1 MFQTRSRFV
10 TYVALI
16 SIAVSFYS
24 IIEGF
29 SSLSMQ
35 NSGVMAFAQ
44 QTFPGMAVSTTAT
57 VFEIILNAIG
67 LVSSVG
73 LFMRR
78 KWGRVSYMAVLSVA
92 TVWQIYSSISTSIA
106 MQNMMAQVGMEGMLS
121 LVVLWSVIG
130 LGISLY
136 VLWKLNTPDIKIEFE
151 PPVFHHDM
159 ND

>member
-44 QTFPGMAVSTTAT
+44 QTFPGM
-57 VFEIILNAIG
+57 
-67 LVSSVG
+67 
-73 LFMRR
+73 RR
-78 KWGRVSYMAVLSVA
+78 KWGRVSYMTVLSVA

-151 PPVFHHDM
+151 PPAFHHDM